1 MRRCSC
7 VLLAQR
13 EGWTKAGCSL
23 ELLSTKMTLGP
34 GPTARARASR
44 AAGPRAPAPPGG
56 GPGGDWASRGGRG
69 WVSALPAPLAAPRG
83 PPKRSSAQ
91 AHPEACAPPA
101 RSSSLA
107 FRCRSPRGSGG
118 DCLGGKPAVIQCLL
132 FRLLGLAVPSQP
144 CFSSRSRTQPGVL
157 QGPPTLFGPVHSG
170 PTCVR
175 FSSRGSGCPNPQIQ
189 NPRSPATRA
198 LPPSHEASP
207 RAPG

>member
-44 AAGPRAPAPPGG
+44 AAGPRAPAPPGAGPAGIGRREG
-56 GPGGDWASRGGRG
+56 GGAGYLRSLRPMRPRE
-69 WVSALPAPLAAPRG
+69 APR
-83 PPKRSSAQ
+83 SAR
-91 AHPEACAPPA
+91 APSPSRKPA
-101 RSSSLA
+101 RPLLVPHPWRFA
-107 FRCRSPRGSGG
+107 AEARGAAG
-118 DCLGGKPAVIQCLL
+118 
-132 FRLLGLAVPSQP
+132 
-144 CFSSRSRTQPGVL
+144 SRSRTHPGVL

-207 RAPG
+207 RVPG